1 MSQNEEFHFV
11 NLKSEMLV
19 SCPNRK
25 IKLLI
30 ICAKLELGKQ
40 IRLDIYI

>member
-1 MSQNEEFHFV
+1 MSQSEEFRFV

-25 IKLLI
+25 IKLVI
-30 ICAKLELGKQ
+30 ICAKLELSKQ
-40 IRLDIYI
+40 IRLGIYI

>member
-1 MSQNEEFHFV
+1 MSQHEEFGFV
-11 NLKSEMLV
+11 NLKSEMLM

-25 IKLLI
+25 IKLVI

-40 IRLDIYI
+40 IRLAIDI